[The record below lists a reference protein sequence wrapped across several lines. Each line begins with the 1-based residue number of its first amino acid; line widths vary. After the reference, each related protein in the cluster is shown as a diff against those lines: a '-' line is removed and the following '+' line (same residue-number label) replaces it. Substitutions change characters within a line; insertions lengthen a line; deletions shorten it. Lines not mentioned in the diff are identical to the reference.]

1 MDEIKK
7 LQDDVAEIKAEITF
21 ALQEIAETFQAQDE
35 LNRVFLKAITELRK
49 AVQDIK
55 ASKETLK

>member
-7 LQDDVAEIKAEITF
+7 LQDDVAEITF
-21 ALQEIAETFQAQDE
+21 ALQESAETFQAQDE
-35 LNRVFLKAITELRK
+35 INRVFLKAITELRK